1 MPRRAEIS
9 ASTVHC
15 GHARPWI
22 GGMGYAVATPC
33 LVFLDEG
40 ACFVGATGR
49 LLGAGFSGSPPLGVS
64 LS

>member
-40 ACFVGATGR
+40 ADFAGTMGR
-49 LLGAGFSGSPPLGVS
+49 LLGAGFSGSRPIGVG